1 MFNKKLQIFGAA
13 LAVTASVFLFSGCTI
28 NINTPIPQASSAPA
42 FSNSDLMFAQM
53 MIPHHQQAVDM
64 GDLATTRA
72 ENEAVAK
79 LAAEIRSEQ
88 APEIEQM
95 QGWLDA
101 AGISGGMMGGMDHSG
116 HGGMQGMLSAEELD
130 ALAAL
135 SGRDFDLMYL
145 QKMIEHHEGA
155 IAMAQMVIDSS
166 NAEAS
171 ALGKAIV
178 KSQTEQIAY
187 MKTLLAEIS

>member
-1 MFNKKLQIFGAA
+1 
-13 LAVTASVFLFSGCTI
+13 
-28 NINTPIPQASSAPA
+28 
-42 FSNSDLMFAQM
+42 
-53 MIPHHQQAVDM
+53 M

-101 AGISGGMMGGMDHSG
+101 AGISGGMMGGMDHSD

-135 SGRDFDLMYL
+135 SGRDFDLTYL

-187 MKTLLAEIS
+187 MKTLLAKLS